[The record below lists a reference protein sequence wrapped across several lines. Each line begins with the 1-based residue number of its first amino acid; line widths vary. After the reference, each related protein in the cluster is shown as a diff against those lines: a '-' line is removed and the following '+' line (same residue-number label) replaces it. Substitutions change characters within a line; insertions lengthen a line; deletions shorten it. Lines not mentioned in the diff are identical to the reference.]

1 VEIVINHSGAT
12 GEIVQDLLSQ
22 REFAKSNKLAGLVV
36 AATGNGTISQAL
48 ERSLQAAEVAGVVV
62 WRSSRCAFGSL
73 VGKADTQF
81 GDSGGLTPVK
91 ARIALMLHLALKSL

>member
-1 VEIVINHSGAT
+1 
-12 GEIVQDLLSQ
+12 
-22 REFAKSNKLAGLVV
+22 VV

-48 ERSLQAAEVAGVVV
+48 ESALKTAEAVGVVV

-73 VGKADTQF
+73 VGKTNTQF

-91 ARIALMLHLALKSL
+91 ARIALALYILAL